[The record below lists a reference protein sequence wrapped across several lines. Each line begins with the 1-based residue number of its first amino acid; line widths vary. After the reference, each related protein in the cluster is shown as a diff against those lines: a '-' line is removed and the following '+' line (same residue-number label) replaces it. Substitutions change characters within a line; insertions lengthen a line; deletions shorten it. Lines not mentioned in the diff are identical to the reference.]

1 MSKLVNAT
9 KTSKTMAVKATATY
23 YDDIMS
29 TDGSAIGSAI
39 TVSLPSNTSNTNCN
53 YFASKRMGTKDQVI
67 DIDGMD
73 TMVINTV
80 ASRSNGIRA
89 WETARSETYMRRQRE
104 QERRNQVHMVHKFK
118 REHSINELKQQKES
132 RQRQEEE
139 DARYFEQTRREIDA
153 PVRAIIV
160 ATAEEEDP
168 TW

>member
-9 KTSKTMAVKATATY
+9 KTAKTAAVKATATY

-29 TDGSAIGSAI
+29 TDGGSAI
-39 TVSLPSNTSNTNCN
+39 TVSVSGTAASKTDCN

-67 DIDGMD
+67 GIDGMD
-73 TMVINTV
+73 TMVIGGGT
-80 ASRSNGIRA
+80 SRSNGIRA

-104 QERRNQVHMVHKFK
+104 LERRNQVHMVQQKK

-132 RQRQEEE
+132 KQRQEEE

-160 ATAEEEDP
+160 AAAVEEEDP